1 LIREA
6 PDFLK
11 NSEIRDKFFLNSTE
25 RFHIKIETKKV
36 DDSSFSA
43 LLKKR
48 GYLQNCH
55 TLDNAMQ
62 SFSYFE
68 KEKIILE
75 ESYDKKKSIIS
86 FLIVLCRKDAK
97 KIMFRILSIANIGN
111 LLLIC

>member
-1 LIREA
+1 
-6 PDFLK
+6 
-11 NSEIRDKFFLNSTE
+11 
-25 RFHIKIETKKV
+25 
-36 DDSSFSA
+36 
-43 LLKKR
+43 
-48 GYLQNCH
+48 
-55 TLDNAMQ
+55 MQ